1 MFLKHAIIAGNLVF
15 FILNCDT
22 ILKRAFSLIL
32 NKADDSVK
40 KTKDTLSCEL
50 LWDNTLPNLLVSTFT
65 VTVQSTG
72 NFP

>member
-1 MFLKHAIIAGNLVF
+1 MKMNF
-15 FILNCDT
+15 FT
-22 ILKRAFSLIL
+22 IL

-50 LWDNTLPNLLVSTFT
+50 LWDNTLPNLLVSKFT